1 MIERFS
7 DGIGLGK
14 RVPHT
19 LLAQAVF
26 TSGRLKAAFLTTL
39 EYITQSLKNDL
50 IRLFLMRNKLKQS
63 TAKHFADIA
72 RATAEALLES
82 GFCPWHDGY

>member
-26 TSGRLKAAFLTTL
+26 TSGRLKAASLITL

-63 TAKHFADIA
+63 AVETFRGHSP
-72 RATAEALLES
+72 RY
-82 GFCPWHDGY
+82 G